1 MRAAAAQ
8 KRGEGVT
15 PSIANCGYFLELG
28 QRRGKRFV
36 GGMSICRR
44 ALCHYRSVEA
54 MVAQV
59 ISRNEEAG
67 GAPYLEL
74 AVCRSSRH
82 PDTVVAAWRHVD
94 GAVWVWEGA
103 VEIDPGAPVGFAD
116 RQLRRILEE
125 ADRQGVRFVLI
136 DDPEG
141 LFSSPYMI
149 VGQHQ

>member
-1 MRAAAAQ
+1 M
-8 KRGEGVT
+8 T

-36 GGMSICRR
+36 GGISICSQ
-44 ALCHYRSVEA
+44 ALCRYHTVEA

-59 ISRNEEAG
+59 ISRHEQAG

-74 AVCRSSRH
+74 AVCRSSTH
-82 PDTVVAAWRHVD
+82 PDTVVAAWRHVE

-103 VEIDPGAPVGFAD
+103 VEIDPGAPAGFAD
-116 RQLRRILEE
+116 RQFRRILEE
-125 ADRQGVRFVLI
+125 ADRQGVPFVVI

-141 LFSSPYMI
+141 LFGSLGMI
-149 VGQHQ
+149 VGQRQ